1 MSNIFLKRELIPPSV
16 RTQATDIDY
25 LRHDLKTVLTDVKRV
40 VQQLFAILR
49 TPKGSIFRARELGS
63 TLYLYEFGQLETDT
77 SGMLAQ
83 ELKLDLER
91 QITGLTVREMSFSH
105 DIPNKKITV
114 NLTIEVDNKSYILPP
129 IETTL

>member
-1 MSNIFLKRELIPPSV
+1 MSNIFLKRELISQSIK
-16 RTQATDIDY
+16 TQATDIDY
-25 LRHDLKTVLTDVKRV
+25 SRQDLKTILTDVRRV

-63 TLYLYEFGQLETDT
+63 NLYLYEFRQLEEDT

-91 QITGLTVREMSFSH
+91 QITGLTVREISYTQ
-105 DIPNKKITV
+105 DISRKRIIV
-114 NLTIEVDNKSYILPP
+114 NLAIEVNNKSYILPP

>member
-1 MSNIFLKRELIPPSV
+1 MSNIFLKRELISQTLK
-16 RTQATDIDY
+16 TQATDIDY

-40 VQQLFAILR
+40 IQQLFAILR

-63 TLYLYEFGQLETDT
+63 NLYLYEFRQLEEDT

-91 QITGLTVREMSFSH
+91 QITGLTVREMSFSQ
-105 DIPNKKITV
+105 DVSKKKVIV
-114 NLTIEVDNKSYILPP
+114 NLVIEVDNKSYILPP
-129 IETTL
+129 IETSL